1 MGGSGRGKA
10 KQVRNVHGKLPPLEL
25 SKTQN
30 SMIARFT
37 LWEKTLAI
45 APFPGHAPHEKG
57 LQKHKGVVPLVGS
70 RAKIALLVPVI
81 NRCRT
86 GDETRFNRKFCSAIP
101 GHALHEKGLHEQKC
115 VVPLVGSQEQKKL
128 LVLLINR

>member
-1 MGGSGRGKA
+1 MGGSGRGKTE
-10 KQVRNVHGKLPPLEL
+10 QVRNVLCKLQPVEL

-37 LWEKTLAI
+37 LWEKTLAT
-45 APFPGHAPHEKG
+45 APFPGHAPHEMG

-70 RAKIALLVPVI
+70 QGEIAFLVPVI

-86 GDETRFNRKFCSAIP
+86 GDETQFNRKFCSAIP
-101 GHALHEKGLHEQKC
+101 GHALH
-115 VVPLVGSQEQKKL
+115 
-128 LVLLINR
+128 